1 MKLPH
6 YKNSEVSMGM
16 KEVVYTNLY
25 EVILT
30 PPASINNGIEFVLE
44 NVKSIS
50 GLSTDIHLEASVTQ
64 TFKGTD
70 RSFLS
75 AKPSQTYVDLSMVV
89 QVNVNEDLKM
99 IGYDLYR
106 KWSSLGYNPRT
117 GMMTSKR
124 NYVGGPLSIYL
135 FTKDYEIIRAW
146 NFPTVFPHG
155 NIESGMS
162 DLSYESGDT
171 IAEVTYN
178 FRADYFDDAV
188 R

>member
-1 MKLPH
+1 MKIPH
-6 YKNSEVSMGM
+6 YKNSVVSTSMY
-16 KEVVYTNLY
+16 EPVYTNLY
-25 EVILT
+25 HVILT
-30 PPASINNGIEFVLE
+30 PPASINDGIEFVIE

-50 GLSTDIHLEASVTQ
+50 GLNTDIHLDASVMQ
-64 TFKGTD
+64 TFKGSD

-75 AKPSQTYVDLSMVV
+75 SKPSQTYVDLGMVV
-89 QVNVNEDLKM
+89 QVNVNEDLTM

-106 KWSSLGYNPRT
+106 KWQNLGYNPRT
-117 GMMTSKR
+117 GMMTTKK

-135 FTKDYEIIRAW
+135 HTKDSEVVRFW
-146 NFPTVFPHG
+146 NFPTVFPFG
-155 NIESGMS
+155 NTEAGMS

-178 FRADYFDDAV
+178 FRADYWDDVV